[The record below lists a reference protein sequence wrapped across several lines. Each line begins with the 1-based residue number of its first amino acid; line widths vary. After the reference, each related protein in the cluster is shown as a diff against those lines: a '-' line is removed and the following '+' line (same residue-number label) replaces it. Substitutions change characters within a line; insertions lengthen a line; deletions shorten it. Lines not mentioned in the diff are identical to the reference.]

1 MPAQH
6 RSTVLFAFIV
16 ALALWAAYLARNTL
30 FLIYV
35 ATLFAVVI
43 SPAVE
48 LVRRIRIGR
57 WRPGRGTAVLVIL
70 VLGLGLI
77 TVFFAFALPP
87 IFRDMQG
94 LAQDWPRRAA
104 QLSENIRRIP
114 LASRFEPSSLQ
125 QYLSGAVGGVL
136 GLFKGIAG
144 GLFGFFSFVIL
155 TAYFILD
162 GRRAFQWLMSL
173 VPLAHRARLRDTLV
187 RAERR
192 MRHWLVG
199 QGALMLILGTSATV
213 VFGLLGIKYF
223 YALGVFAGLANIV
236 PIVGPLIS
244 VIFAGIVAAVDS
256 GTKLLGV
263 LVFYFVYQQV
273 ENAFLTPR
281 IMRTT
286 VDLPPLAVIIALA
299 LGGSLGGILGALVA
313 VPTAALVAVLVEE
326 YLVQPDTFQ
335 EATPAAIVHSQ
346 KN

>member
-6 RSTVLFAFIV
+6 RSTVLFAFAV
-16 ALALWAAYLARNTL
+16 ALALWLAYLVRNTL
-30 FLIYV
+30 FIIYI
-35 ATLFAVVI
+35 AALFSVVI

-48 LVRRIRIGR
+48 LVRRARIGR

-70 VLGLGLI
+70 LAGLGLMA
-77 TVFFAFALPP
+77 VFFAFALPP
-87 IFRDMQG
+87 IFRDIQG

-104 QLSENIRRIP
+104 QLSEHVKRVP
-114 LASRFEPSSLQ
+114 FAGRFDPSSLQ

-144 GLFGFFSFVIL
+144 GVFGFFSFVIL

-162 GRRAFQWLMSL
+162 GRRAFDWLMSL
-173 VPLAHRARLRDTLV
+173 VPLAQRSRLRGTFI
-187 RAERR
+187 RGERR
-192 MRHWLVG
+192 MRRWLVG
-199 QGALMLILGTSATV
+199 QGALMLILGVSATA
-213 VFGLLGIKYF
+213 VFGLLGIKYS

-244 VIFAGIVAAVDS
+244 VILAGIVAAVDS

-281 IMRTT
+281 IISTA

-313 VPTAALVAVLVEE
+313 VPTAALVAVLVDE
-326 YLVQPDTFQ
+326 YLVQPDTPE
-335 EATPAAIVHSQ
+335 EAETARAVHSQ